1 MRVLAYYGKNDIRDE
16 EWPRQKKL
24 PLGYVRVEVR
34 AVTLGENDRFS
45 YLKGEWPSPFAVGSA
60 AAGLVIESTKED
72 LKVGQPV
79 AVWLPKDATQG
90 LAAENV
96 LVPIDCVCKVEK
108 ALSYSD
114 LSLAPHVAALLGA
127 LPKTESSVCC
137 AVLGESLQAE
147 MLRQILPLKGHTL
160 AKEGEGSEV
169 TFCANADARTLDK
182 AIEVTNKGGKV
193 QVVSIGNDS
202 SWEKWPLAMS
212 KGLCFNF
219 DTAFSGAEVEE
230 AVRLLTEGGL
240 SSAAGRRTFIWDD
253 VDPAFKALG
262 EGSTVTL
269 AQESFP
275 EPYFP

>member
-24 PLGYVRVEVR
+24 PEGYVRVEVR
-34 AVTLGENDRFS
+34 AVTLGENDR
-45 YLKGEWPSPFAVGSA
+45 YAYHACVWPTPYIVGSA
-60 AAGLVIESTKED
+60 AAGIVIESTKED

-79 AVWLPKDATQG
+79 VVWLPSGAEQG

-108 ALSYSD
+108 ALSYAD
-114 LSLAPHVAALLGA
+114 LSFAPHIAALLGA
-127 LPKTESSVCC
+127 LPKTENSVCC
-137 AVLGESLQAE
+137 AVLGDSLQAE
-147 MLRQILPLKGHTL
+147 ILKQLLPLKGYSL
-160 AKEGEGSEV
+160 AKEGETAEI
-169 TFCANADARTLDK
+169 TFLTNADAKLLDL
-182 AIEVTNKGGKV
+182 AVEVTNRGGKV

-240 SSAAGRRTFIWDD
+240 SSAAGRKAFIWDD
-253 VDPAFKALG
+253 VDKAFQALG

>member
-60 AAGLVIESTKED
+60 AAGLVIESANED
-72 LKVGQPV
+72 LKAGQPV

-108 ALSYSD
+108 ALSYAT
-114 LSLAPHVAALLGA
+114 LSFAPHIAALLGA
-127 LPKTESSVCC
+127 LPKTENGVCC
-137 AVLGESLQAE
+137 AVLGDSLQAE
-147 MLRQILPLKGHTL
+147 ILKQLLPLKGYSL
-160 AKEGEGSEV
+160 AKEGETAGI
-169 TFCANADARTLDK
+169 TFLTNADAKLLDL
-182 AIEVTNKGGKV
+182 AVEVTNRGGKV

-219 DTAFSGAEVEE
+219 DTAFSGA
-230 AVRLLTEGGL
+230 
-240 SSAAGRRTFIWDD
+240 
-253 VDPAFKALG
+253 
-262 EGSTVTL
+262 
-269 AQESFP
+269 
-275 EPYFP
+275 

>member
-1 MRVLAYYGKNDIRDE
+1 MRVLAYYGKDDIRDE

-60 AAGLVIESTKED
+60 AAGLVIESANED
-72 LKVGQPV
+72 LKAGQPV

-108 ALSYSD
+108 ALSYAT
-114 LSLAPHVAALLGA
+114 LSFAPHIAALLGA
-127 LPKTESSVCC
+127 LPKTENGVCC
-137 AVLGESLQAE
+137 AVLGDSLQAE
-147 MLRQILPLKGHTL
+147 ILKQLLPLKGYSL
-160 AKEGEGSEV
+160 AKEGETAGI
-169 TFCANADARTLDK
+169 TFLTNADAKLLDL
-182 AIEVTNKGGKV
+182 AVEVTNRGGKV

-240 SSAAGRRTFIWDD
+240 SSAAGRKAFIWDD
-253 VDPAFKALG
+253 VDPAFQALG

>member
-1 MRVLAYYGKNDIRDE
+1 MRVLAYYGKDDIRDE

-60 AAGLVIESTKED
+60 AAGLVIESANED
-72 LKVGQPV
+72 LKAGQPV

-108 ALSYSD
+108 ALSYAT
-114 LSLAPHVAALLGA
+114 LSFAPHIAALLGA
-127 LPKTESSVCC
+127 LPKTENGVCC
-137 AVLGESLQAE
+137 AVLGDSLQAE
-147 MLRQILPLKGHTL
+147 ILKQLLPLKGYSL
-160 AKEGEGSEV
+160 AKEGETAGI
-169 TFCANADARTLDK
+169 TFLTNADAKLLDL
-182 AIEVTNKGGKV
+182 AVEVTNRGGKV

-240 SSAAGRRTFIWDD
+240 SSAAGRKAFIWDD
-253 VDPAFKALG
+253 VDKAFQALG

>member
-24 PLGYVRVEVR
+24 PEGHVRVEVR
-34 AVTLGENDRFS
+34 AVTLGENDR
-45 YLKGEWPSPFAVGSA
+45 YAYQACVWPTPYIVGSA
-60 AAGLVIESTKED
+60 AAGIVIESTKED

-79 AVWLPKDATQG
+79 VVWLPKDAPQG

-96 LVPIDCVCKVEK
+96 SVPADCVCKVEK
-108 ALSYSD
+108 ALSYAT
-114 LSLAPHVAALLGA
+114 LSFAPHIAALLGA
-127 LPKTESSVCC
+127 LPKTENSVCC
-137 AVLGESLQAE
+137 AVLGDSLQAE
-147 MLRQILPLKGHTL
+147 ILKQLLPLKGYSL
-160 AKEGEGSEV
+160 AKEGETAEI
-169 TFCANADARTLDK
+169 TFLTNADAKLLDL
-182 AIEVTNKGGKV
+182 AVEVTNRGGKV
-193 QVVSIGNDS
+193 QVVSIGDDS

-240 SSAAGRRTFIWDD
+240 SSAAGRKAFIWDD
-253 VDPAFKALG
+253 VDKAFQALG
-262 EGSTVTL
+262 EGSSVTL